1 MSDILSLNCLVIG
14 DDLKRMF
21 TVKIARSGS
30 VSTLEKAIKDENQ
43 RTFGRVDIIRLEL
56 FRTSEKVAG
65 WSDDDDD
72 GLTQALCD
80 EEHSPL
86 FSWRTLSDVFNHPL
100 APRGIHVLVAPPSTF
115 AASSALQATISLN
128 CLVLGDSRDHIFPV
142 EISSSKTVGALREAI
157 KDKKQYTFH
166 HVEADKLFNF
176 DEPLRA
182 TSILAKVFTD
192 PPLEEHLHIV
202 VQPPHEVLENAG
214 IDEGYKDILME
225 LYDSFNR
232 TIMPMKKPPSEMA
245 KSMQYIANQGGKSR
259 ILDCRCVDKGPATV
273 VPPIQLF
280 NPVFAYFTSRAFDP
294 EHNVPSVFVRRIRT
308 AVELFAQIHSSE
320 ASRQTSLRSIL
331 QDIISFPIFFA
342 SNADGTSADGVV
354 FGSHGRT
361 ECTYLVVVEEK
372 RELGDGWSD
381 PSTQGAFSYLR
392 TFCRPNNSTL
402 LLKTCCPA
410 FIVAHAGPWLNSWFL
425 YTPPMM
431 TTSGYA
437 LPVFFM
443 CSRSLLD
450 AYNHGMKTTW
460 RRFTTL
466 RILFPTLGS
475 FPPSICSQR
484 QPLEFDDTCVTY
496 LAETKEICPRKIVVK
511 FVTTYGVD
519 AHKTLADASFAP
531 KLHYFGPIGT
541 DENAVLLG
549 NLKMVVMDYI
559 EGLTLSDA
567 LKQHKVP
574 PSFVTHLRQAIAQ
587 LHGAGLVFGD
597 LRAPNIMVTPNDKVT
612 VRLIDFDW
620 AGKDGEV
627 VYPVSISS
635 QIDWPTGVEGLMPI
649 ERRHDLSNLARIVAD
664 VERDTAMEVC
674 MYSKS
679 DGVYQPWHLSP
690 NTHCNGGLKNAVDS
704 AKDRLSWRLWV
715 STLGSNTYSFGSGMR
730 IIIDKRMREMCG
742 NAPVWIPDGKLE
754 SCYDEY
760 CHQASLFVY
769 IAVLR
774 GFLYTLEILWP
785 CLHYAIPDAPKT
797 KYFYDNA
804 SFKQYRSV
812 NQHFAYVIV
821 ENYHEGDITGTCSLG
836 K

>member
-1 MSDILSLNCLVIG
+1 MSLLHPHQPSQHLLHYKPLFPSTAWSWVTAGITSSQSKFQVRRLSALSEKRSRTRSNTPSTTSRLTSCLY
-14 DDLKRMF
+14 
-21 TVKIARSGS
+21 
-30 VSTLEKAIKDENQ
+30 
-43 RTFGRVDIIRLEL
+43 
-56 FRTSEKVAG
+56 RTSLP
-65 WSDDDDD
+65 DDSKLED
-72 GLTQALCD
+72 
-80 EEHSPL
+80 
-86 FSWRTLSDVFNHPL
+86 TLRS
-100 APRGIHVLVAPPSTF
+100 
-115 AASSALQATISLN
+115 
-128 CLVLGDSRDHIFPV
+128 
-142 EISSSKTVGALREAI
+142 
-157 KDKKQYTFH
+157 
-166 HVEADKLFNF
+166 FNF

-484 QPLEFDDTCVTY
+484 V
-496 LAETKEICPRKIVVK
+496 I
-511 FVTTYGVD
+511 
-519 AHKTLADASFAP
+519 
-531 KLHYFGPIGT
+531 
-541 DENAVLLG
+541 
-549 NLKMVVMDYI
+549 LK
-559 EGLTLSDA
+559 S
-567 LKQHKVP
+567 
-574 PSFVTHLRQAIAQ
+574 
-587 LHGAGLVFGD
+587 
-597 LRAPNIMVTPNDKVT
+597 
-612 VRLIDFDW
+612 DFDTSNHW
-620 AGKDGEV
+620 NLMI
-627 VYPVSISS
+627 PVLHI
-635 QIDWPTGVEGLMPI
+635 L
-649 ERRHDLSNLARIVAD
+649 RR
-664 VERDTAMEVC
+664 
-674 MYSKS
+674 
-679 DGVYQPWHLSP
+679 
-690 NTHCNGGLKNAVDS
+690 
-704 AKDRLSWRLWV
+704 
-715 STLGSNTYSFGSGMR
+715 
-730 IIIDKRMREMCG
+730 
-742 NAPVWIPDGKLE
+742 
-754 SCYDEY
+754 
-760 CHQASLFVY
+760 
-769 IAVLR
+769 
-774 GFLYTLEILWP
+774 
-785 CLHYAIPDAPKT
+785 PK
-797 KYFYDNA
+797 
-804 SFKQYRSV
+804 RSV
-812 NQHFAYVIV
+812 Q
-821 ENYHEGDITGTCSLG
+821 G